1 MALLINLSND
11 DLFVPFATPSLM
23 AFPWIQI
30 QIHRPRETYVFSED
44 WCDEDE
50 KLAVSLVY
58 NYVYYVYDDDDDD
71 DDDDEK
77 PRYGIG

>member
-1 MALLINLSND
+1 MD
-11 DLFVPFATPSLM
+11 PDPDPSS
-23 AFPWIQI
+23 
-30 QIHRPRETYVFSED
+30 PRNVRFSED

-71 DDDDEK
+71 DDDEK
-77 PRYGIG
+77 PRDGIG